1 MIKQKERGLEVLVLV
16 EDKIKELERKL
27 AIKDR
32 YLQLM
37 WEFALDYD
45 GFNTVKSL
53 KGLIDEMVIMMQDA
67 MDCNDTKVV
76 YERMNGK
83 KLNILCEELPE
94 EEE

>member
-1 MIKQKERGLEVLVLV
+1 MDLEVQAY
-16 EDKIKELERKL
+16 KEKCNELYEIIHKLERKL
-27 AIKDR
+27 AIKDK

-45 GFNTVKSL
+45 GYTSSKAL
-53 KGLIDEMVIMMQDA
+53 QGLIDELVIMMQDA
-67 MDCNDTKVV
+67 MDSNDIKVV